1 MKAVA
6 RTLPFLALSI
16 ALAACGS
23 TDKRSGRGAGT
34 TTGGGAGSQQP
45 SVPDLPKKTKPADPA
60 AARVVRGWTDAQ
72 RAGDVERASSYF
84 AIPSIVQNGTPPVE
98 LRSRADVRTFNA
110 SLPCG
115 ARVRRVVAA
124 GRYTVVTFRLT
135 NRPGARCDGV
145 GHQAATAF
153 LVRGGKIRAWL
164 RIADRP
170 ARRGETPPQQTP
182 QEPPASV

>member
-1 MKAVA
+1 ML
-6 RTLPFLALSI
+6 LPLALTV

-23 TDKRSGRGAGT
+23 SADPTVERVPSSTRAGPRS
-34 TTGGGAGSQQP
+34 QPP
-45 SVPDLPKKTKPADPA
+45 SVPDLPKNTRPADPA

-72 RAGDVERASSYF
+72 RASDIERASSYF
-84 AIPSIVQNGTPPVE
+84 ALPSVVQNGTPPRQ
-98 LRSRADVRTFNA
+98 LRTRADVRTFNS

-115 ARVRRVVAA
+115 ARVLKVYAFERF
-124 GRYTVVTFRLT
+124 TVVSFRLT

-153 LVRGGKIRAWL
+153 LVRGGKIAAWL

-170 ARRGETPPQQTP
+170 AGPR
-182 QEPPASV
+182 EPPARSDPAAEI

>member
-1 MKAVA
+1 M
-6 RTLPFLALSI
+6 LPLLALTL

-23 TDKRSGRGAGT
+23 SSKPTVQRST
-34 TTGGGAGSQQP
+34 PSTSTGPSPQQE
-45 SVPDLPKKTKPADPA
+45 SVPDLPKNTRPADPA

-72 RAGDVERASSYF
+72 RASDIEKASSYF
-84 AIPSIVQNGTPPVE
+84 ALPSIVQNGTPPRQ
-98 LRSRADVRTFNA
+98 LRTRADVRTFNS

-115 ARVRRVVAA
+115 ARVLKVYAFERF
-124 GRYTVVTFRLT
+124 TVVSFRLA

-153 LVRGGKIRAWL
+153 LVRGGKIAAWL

-170 ARRGETPPQQTP
+170 AGPRKAPAPAQPR
-182 QEPPASV
+182 EPGASI

>member
-1 MKAVA
+1 VRIAIRV
-6 RTLPFLALSI
+6 LSSLALTL

-23 TDKRSGRGAGT
+23 SSKPAAQRTAPSTSTAP
-34 TTGGGAGSQQP
+34 GSQD
-45 SVPDLPKKTKPADPA
+45 SVPDLPKSTRPADPA

-72 RAGDVERASSYF
+72 RAGDIAKASSYF
-84 AIPSIVQNGTPPVE
+84 AVPSVVQNGTPPRQ
-98 LRSRADVRTFNA
+98 LRTRADVRTFNA

-115 ARVRRVVAA
+115 ARVLKVYAFE
-124 GRYTVVTFRLT
+124 RYTVVSFRLT

-153 LVRGGKIRAWL
+153 LVRGGKIAAWL

-170 ARRGETPPQQTP
+170 AGPGEAPSQPLR
-182 QEPPASV
+182 EPGASI